1 MASEDCDYGTL
12 NRRSTDPEEP
22 RVFRIVLGKNKEVYG
37 PGECLAGEIA
47 VEFSEVKRIQGIVVE
62 FHGLGSV
69 HWEETRGGSTHYK
82 PVTHF
87 ENDQV
92 YFNDRTT
99 VFGQELSDVEEDSV
113 VVEKGL
119 RTFPFEYQLPRRP
132 IPPSFEGDHGFVR
145 YWLKAAIIRAE
156 RNNHECK
163 RAFTIL
169 TPYDLNDEPEALLP
183 AEESYTFTIF
193 PSWFSC
199 FRPQPIDIRAR
210 TDRRGYVPGETIVLS
225 ASVKNHTNK
234 RVQETYA
241 KLVQIV
247 RYFDNSGFSI
257 TTVKELQSVKQ
268 HGVESA
274 TMARFP
280 SINMLVPCVPPSG
293 LKNCRFI
300 EIRYE
305 AQFLASVT
313 GKNSA
318 ISVSLPVRI
327 GTRPLKLRHGVKTLT
342 DIPEEE
348 EEPNKD
354 EAEVKNNGAIAVT
367 SVTGGYNIRD
377 NRDSPF
383 IHGDLI
389 FTPMKANL
397 QELFE
402 RRGLQASASEQ
413 RWRKVWTALMRVKMK
428 VTAVPHITKQAKES
442 RKWPNGM

>member
-1 MASEDCDYGTL
+1 MASVACEYGTL

-22 RVFRIVLGKNKEVYG
+22 RVFRIVFEKNKEVYR

-69 HWEETRGGSTHYK
+69 HWEENRGGSTHYK

-87 ENDQV
+87 ENEQV

-119 RTFPFEYQLPRRP
+119 RTFPFEYQLPNRP

-169 TPYDLNDEPEALLP
+169 TPYDLNDEPEAL
-183 AEESYTFTIF
+183 
-193 PSWFSC
+193 
-199 FRPQPIDIRAR
+199 
-210 TDRRGYVPGETIVLS
+210 
-225 ASVKNHTNK
+225 
-234 RVQETYA
+234 
-241 KLVQIV
+241 IV

-268 HGVESA
+268 HGVEST

-318 ISVSLPVRI
+318 ISVSLPIRI
-327 GTRPLKLRHGVKTLT
+327 GTRPLKLRHGVKALT

-348 EEPNKD
+348 EENNKD
-354 EAEVKNNGAIAVT
+354 DTQPQQNGD
-367 SVTGGYNIRD
+367 G
-377 NRDSPF
+377 
-383 IHGDLI
+383 
-389 FTPMKANL
+389 
-397 QELFE
+397 
-402 RRGLQASASEQ
+402 
-413 RWRKVWTALMRVKMK
+413 
-428 VTAVPHITKQAKES
+428 
-442 RKWPNGM
+442 